1 MSHDDAQAMFNVSCL
16 CSLHER
22 RYGEASVPNLSSVE
36 EVLEIVEQLLRRQWA
51 NAQRVSL
58 TITKAP
64 DITFA
69 PPMLAYAV
77 NGEALFHDIL
87 IHNDT
92 QDGS

>member
-1 MSHDDAQAMFNVSCL
+1 MPQDDAQAMFNVSRL

-36 EVLEIVEQLLRRQWA
+36 EVLEVVEQLLRRQWV
-51 NAQRVSL
+51 NAQRMSL

-64 DITFA
+64 DVIFA
-69 PPMLAYAV
+69 PPMPAYAV
-77 NGEALFHDIL
+77 SGEALFHDIL